1 MQKKV
6 FKLANGKEI
15 FYFCRFKRVIKE
27 SFWRGDEYAMKVVNG
42 VVQKNGEFDGC
53 DMKFEDKE
61 TRKGKMLELLG

>member
-1 MQKKV
+1 M
-6 FKLANGKEI
+6 
-15 FYFCRFKRVIKE
+15 FKRVIKE